1 MKRFYSI
8 LKGKVI
14 TNLYFVIAV
23 PMLAYLIM
31 KGDLTPKEI
40 SVNSIFMFRAGVE
53 TVSHKAIASL

>member
-1 MKRFYSI
+1 MKRFDSL

-14 TNLYFVIAV
+14 STLYFVIAV
-23 PMLAYLIM
+23 SMLAYLIM

-53 TVSHKAIASL
+53 SVSYKAIASL